1 LSIAR
6 RWSNPDIMKTKE
18 TGQMSRPTVHDVA
31 RVAKVSL
38 STVDRVLNGRDGVRA
53 TTQERVRA
61 AMKQLGYERDLM
73 AANLSRKRIYDI
85 HFVIPDGPNSFMR
98 NLAAELETHARIAL
112 RDRTEITVSLVPPF
126 DGRALAAALRRA
138 KEAGVDG
145 VVMVAT
151 ESAEVR
157 QAVSELRAAGIQVVT
172 LISDLSA
179 SARAHFVG
187 IDNVSAGRTA
197 AGLLGRFCADRR
209 GRIAIV
215 AGSMLVRDHVER
227 RLGFEQVMHAEFPDL
242 DLLPPIEGGDEAA
255 RVEALLSDVL
265 RKHDDIIGIYSLG
278 GGNRGLRGALDRA
291 GAVPRPMVVVHEL
304 TDQSR
309 VALQDGVFDAV
320 LQQDIHREVASALV
334 IIRSLIEAV
343 PIDARTGLVHIEI
356 FLRDNLR

>member
-1 LSIAR
+1 
-6 RWSNPDIMKTKE
+6 
-18 TGQMSRPTVHDVA
+18 MSRPTVHDVA
-31 RVAKVSL
+31 RVANVSL
-38 STVDRVLNGRDGVRA
+38 STVDRVLNGRNGVRA
-53 TTQERVRA
+53 ATQERVRA

-73 AANLSRKRIYDI
+73 AANLSRQRIYKI
-85 HFVIPDGPNSFMR
+85 RFVIPDGPNSFMR

-112 RDRTEITVSLVPPF
+112 RDRTEIGVSLVPPF
-126 DGRALAAALRRA
+126 DGRALAAELRRA
-138 KEAGVDG
+138 KEAAADG

-179 SARAHFVG
+179 SARGHFVG

-197 AGLLGRFCADRR
+197 AGLLGRFCAGRP

-227 RLGFEQVMHAEFPDL
+227 RLGFEQVMHAEFPEL
-242 DLLPPIEGGDEAA
+242 KLLPPIEGGDEAA
-255 RVEALLSDVL
+255 TVDRLLTDLL
-265 RKHDDIIGIYSLG
+265 REHPDIVGIYSLG
-278 GGNRGLRGALDRA
+278 GGNRGLRNALDRA
-291 GAVPRPMVVVHEL
+291 GPDPRPMVVGHEL

-320 LQQDIHREVASALV
+320 LQQDIRKEVASALI
-334 IIRSLIEAV
+334 IIRNLIEAI
-343 PIDARTGLVHIEI
+343 PIDAHTGLIHTEI
-356 FLRDNLR
+356 FLRDNLP